1 MGVHDTYGKGL
12 LQRVL
17 GPRFDNWAPART
29 VVLGSISI
37 TLDGVITESGSSR
50 ILCAVE
56 IEAENETQV
65 RGAVMNLALHPAPKA
80 LLLQMSSNLNKPLP
94 QVIAHLQE
102 VWKRLTG
109 GARGDLP
116 IVVLSGDG
124 KSPRR
129 EEDEERLRQEL
140 ARLAIVG

>member
-1 MGVHDTYGKGL
+1 
-12 LQRVL
+12 
-17 GPRFDNWAPART
+17 
-29 VVLGSISI
+29 
-37 TLDGVITESGSSR
+37 
-50 ILCAVE
+50 VE

-80 LLLQMSSNLNKPLP
+80 LLLLMSSNLNKPSP
-94 QVIAHLQE
+94 QVIEHLQE

-116 IVVLSGDG
+116 IVVISGDG

-129 EEDEERLRQEL
+129 EEDEEHLRKEL
-140 ARLAIVG
+140 VRLAILG